1 MKLVTASM
9 MRELDRRAIQDLG
22 IPSLVLMENA
32 GRTTYQILRREFPGL
47 QGEVAVVAGRGNNG
61 GDGFVVARY
70 LANAGIPVAVFLL
83 GPRDRVSGDAR
94 VNLEILAHL
103 GIAVTEVLTEADLN
117 HTLHRL
123 AKAGLIVD
131 ALLGTGL
138 NSPVTG
144 LLAALIERLN
154 HLRAPVLAVDMPT
167 GLSADT
173 GEVLGVA
180 LKAQVTVTYGWPKLG
195 QVLPPG
201 RDYVGRLWQ
210 VDISIPA
217 HLAREARV
225 SLSEAGEMRALLPPR
240 PSGSHKGSFGHLL
253 VLAGAIGKTGA
264 AVLTA
269 EAALRAGAGLV
280 TLGIPASLNDIL
292 EVKLTEAMTL
302 PLPEAAAAR
311 ALGKAA
317 WDPIVEFINE
327 KNGKNGKF
335 TVALGPGIG
344 THPETRELVERL
356 APDLSCPMVID
367 ADGINNLAGDYPGLK
382 DAAGP
387 RILTPHPGEMARL
400 VGLTTPAVQARRLDL
415 ARETAARLGVTLVLK
430 GAQTVV
436 AAPDGRA
443 SLNSTGNPA
452 LASGGTGDVLTG
464 LIGGFLAQGLTPW
477 DAARLGVYLHGLA
490 ADFFVSRRG
499 PRGMIAG
506 DLLAVW
512 PQMLTEFS
520 QGTIPP
526 AEGDICF
533 TRVIS

>member
-1 MKLVTASM
+1 MKLVTAAE
-9 MRELDRRAIQDLG
+9 MRELDRRAIHDLG

-32 GRTTYQILRREFPGL
+32 GRATYQILRREFPGL
-47 QGEVAVVAGRGNNG
+47 AGEVAVLAGRGNNG

-83 GPRDRVSGDAR
+83 GARDQVQGDAR

-103 GIAVTEVLTEADLN
+103 GIAVAEVLTDADLN
-117 HTLHRL
+117 PAVHRL

-144 LLAALIERLN
+144 LMAGLIERVN
-154 HLRAPVLAVDMPT
+154 HLRAPVLAVDIPT

-180 LKAQVTVTYGWPKLG
+180 LKARVTVTYGWPKVG
-195 QVLPPG
+195 QILPPG

-210 VDISIPA
+210 VDISIPPG
-217 HLAREARV
+217 LARETGLELA
-225 SLSEAGEMRALLPPR
+225 EAAELRGLLPLR
-240 PSGSHKGSFGHLL
+240 PFASNKGTFGHLL
-253 VLAGAIGKTGA
+253 VVAGSEGKTGA
-264 AVLTA
+264 AAMAA

-302 PLPEAAAAR
+302 PLPEAPGAR
-311 ALGKAA
+311 ALGAA
-317 WDPIVEFINE
+317 ASGPIRDFLGE
-327 KNGKNGKF
+327 KSA
-335 TVALGPGIG
+335 VALGPGIG
-344 THPETRELVERL
+344 THPETRDLVGRLVREL
-356 APDLSCPMVID
+356 ACPMVID
-367 ADGINNLAGDYPGLK
+367 ADGLNNLAGDTACLTQ
-382 DAAGP
+382 AAGP
-387 RILTPHPGEMARL
+387 RLLTPHPGEMARL
-400 VGLTTPAVQARRLDL
+400 VGLTTQEVQARRLEL

-443 SLNSTGNPA
+443 SLNATGNPA

-464 LIGGFLAQGLTPW
+464 LIGGFLAQGLAPW
-477 DAARLGVYLHGLA
+477 DAARLGVFVHGLA
-490 ADFFVSRRG
+490 ADVFVRAHG

-506 DLLAVW
+506 DLLAVL
-512 PQMLTEFS
+512 PQTFTEFT
-520 QGTIPP
+520 QGAMPP
-526 AEGDICF
+526 AEEDICWQ
-533 TRVIS
+533 RVIS

>member
-1 MKLVTASM
+1 MKLVTASE

-32 GRTTYQILRREFPGL
+32 GRTTYQILRQEFPGL

-83 GPRDRVSGDAR
+83 GPEEQVSGDAR

-103 GIAVTEVLTEADLN
+103 GVEVVEVLTEADLN
-117 HTLHRL
+117 PFIHRL

-144 LLAALIERLN
+144 LMAALIERLN
-154 HLRAPVLAVDMPT
+154 HLRAPVLAVDIPT

-180 LKAQVTVTYGWPKLG
+180 LKARVTVTYGWPKLG

-201 RDYVGRLWQ
+201 RDYAGRLWQ
-210 VDISIPA
+210 VDIGIPPI
-217 HLAREARV
+217 LAREAKV
-225 SLSEAGEMRALLPPR
+225 SLAEAREMRAVLPPR
-240 PSGSHKGSFGHLL
+240 PCGSHKGNFGHLL
-253 VLAGAIGKTGA
+253 VLAGSIGKTGA
-264 AVLTA
+264 AALA
-269 EAALRAGAGLV
+269 AGAALRAGAGLV
-280 TLGIPASLNDIL
+280 TLGVPASLNDIL

-317 WDPIVEFINE
+317 WAPIAEFVNE
-327 KNGKNGKF
+327 KF

-344 THPETRELVERL
+344 THPETRELVGRL
-356 APDLSCPMVID
+356 VHDLACPMVID
-367 ADGINNLAGDYPGLK
+367 ADGINNLAADTSVLK

-400 VGLTTPAVQARRLDL
+400 VGLTTPEVQARRLDL
-415 ARETAARLGVTLVLK
+415 ARETATKFGVTLVLK

-443 SLNSTGNPA
+443 SLNATGNPA

-464 LIGGFLAQGLTPW
+464 LIGGFLAQGLAPW

-506 DLLAVW
+506 DLLAIF
-512 PQMLTEFS
+512 PAMLAEFS
-520 QGTIPP
+520 QGLIPS

>member
-1 MKLVTASM
+1 VTASE

-32 GRTTYQILRREFPGL
+32 GRTTYQILRREFPDL
-47 QGEVAVVAGRGNNG
+47 RGEVAVVAGRGNNG

-70 LANAGIPVAVFLL
+70 LANAGLPVAVFLL
-83 GPRDRVSGDAR
+83 GAKEQVSNDAR

-103 GIAVTEVLTEADLN
+103 GIAVTEVLSEADLN
-117 HTLHRL
+117 PAIHRL

-131 ALLGTGL
+131 AMLGTGL

-144 LLAALIERLN
+144 LMAAVIERLN

-173 GEVLGVA
+173 GEVLGAA
-180 LKAQVTVTYGWPKLG
+180 LKARVTVTYGCPKLG

-210 VDISIPA
+210 VDIGIPPI
-217 HLAREARV
+217 LARDLPLELAEAR
-225 SLSEAGEMRALLPPR
+225 EMHALLPSR
-240 PSGSHKGSFGHLL
+240 PPGSHKGNFGHLL
-253 VLAGAIGKTGA
+253 VLAGSAGKTGA
-264 AVLTA
+264 AALA
-269 EAALRAGAGLV
+269 CEAALRAGAGLV
-280 TLGIPASLNDIL
+280 TLGVPVSLNDIL
-292 EVKLTEAMTL
+292 EMKLTEAMTL

-311 ALGKAA
+311 ALGAAA
-317 WDPIVEFINE
+317 WAPIAEFLNE
-327 KNGKNGKF
+327 KNEKSGKF

-344 THPETRELVERL
+344 THPETRELVARL
-356 APDLSCPMVID
+356 GRDLACPMVID
-367 ADGINNLAGDYPGLK
+367 ADGINNLAGATDGLK

-400 VGLTTPAVQARRLDL
+400 VGLTTPEVQARRLDL
-415 ARETAARLGVTLVLK
+415 ARDTAVKFGVTLVLK

-436 AAPDGRA
+436 ATPEGRA
-443 SLNSTGNPA
+443 WINSTGNPA

-464 LIGGFLAQGLTPW
+464 LMGGFLAQGLAPW

-490 ADFFVSRRG
+490 ADFFVSRHG
-499 PRGMIAG
+499 QRGMIAG

-520 QGTIPP
+520 QGMMDL

>member
-1 MKLVTASM
+1 MKLVTAST

-32 GRTTYQILRREFPGL
+32 GRTTYEILRREFPEL

-83 GPRDRVSGDAR
+83 GAREQVSNDAR

-103 GIAVTEVLTEADLN
+103 GITVAEVRADADLN
-117 HTLHRL
+117 PFIHRL

-144 LLAALIERLN
+144 LMAAVIERLN
-154 HLRAPVLAVDMPT
+154 HLRAPVLAVDIPT

-173 GEVLGVA
+173 GEVLGAA
-180 LKAQVTVTYGWPKLG
+180 LKARVTVTYGWPKLG
-195 QVLPPG
+195 QVLGPG

-210 VDISIPA
+210 ADIGIPPI
-217 HLAREARV
+217 LAREAKV
-225 SLSEAGEMRALLPPR
+225 SLAEAPEMRALLPPR
-240 PSGSHKGSFGHLL
+240 PGGSHKGNFGHLL
-253 VLAGAIGKTGA
+253 VLAGSEGKTGA
-264 AVLTA
+264 AALTA

-280 TLGIPASLNDIL
+280 TLGVPASLNDIL
-292 EVKLTEAMTL
+292 EAKLTEAMTL
-302 PLPEAAAAR
+302 PLPEAPDAR
-311 ALGKAA
+311 ALGAAA
-317 WDPIVEFINE
+317 WKPILEFLNE
-327 KNGKNGKF
+327 KSGKS

-344 THPETRELVERL
+344 THPETRELVARL
-356 APDLSCPMVID
+356 GSDLAGPMVID
-367 ADGINNLAGDYPGLK
+367 ADGINNLAGAAAALK

-400 VGLTTPAVQARRLDL
+400 AGLTTPEVQARRLDL
-415 ARETAARLGVTLVLK
+415 ARDTAARLGVTLVLK

-443 SLNSTGNPA
+443 WINSTGNPA

-464 LIGGFLAQGLTPW
+464 LMGGFLAQGHSPW

-490 ADFFVSRRG
+490 ADFFVSRYG
-499 PRGMIAG
+499 QRGMIAG

-512 PQMLTEFS
+512 PQMLAEFS
-520 QGTIPP
+520 RGLIPL

>member
-1 MKLVTASM
+1 
-9 MRELDRRAIQDLG
+9 
-22 IPSLVLMENA
+22 MENA
-32 GRTTYQILRREFPGL
+32 GRTTYQILRREFPGPR
-47 QGEVAVVAGRGNNG
+47 GEVAVVAGRGNNG

-83 GPRDRVSGDAR
+83 GPRGRVSGDAR

-103 GIAVTEVLTEADLN
+103 GVAVAEVLTEADLN
-117 HTLHRL
+117 PCIHRL

-144 LLAALIERLN
+144 LMAALIERLN
-154 HLRAPVLAVDMPT
+154 HLRAPVLAVDIPT

-180 LKAQVTVTYGWPKLG
+180 LKAQVTVTYGWPKIG

-210 VDISIPA
+210 VDIGIPPNFA
-217 HLAREARV
+217 QEATVSLAEAR
-225 SLSEAGEMRALLPPR
+225 EMRALLPPR
-240 PSGSHKGSFGHLL
+240 PFGSHKGAFGHLL
-253 VLAGAIGKTGA
+253 VLAGSIGKTGA
-264 AVLTA
+264 AALAA

-280 TLGIPASLNDIL
+280 TLGVPASLNDIL
-292 EVKLTEAMTL
+292 EAKLTEAMTL

-311 ALGKAA
+311 ALGVAA
-317 WDPIVEFINE
+317 LKPIVEFVNE
-327 KNGKNGKF
+327 KNEKF

-344 THPETRELVERL
+344 THPETRELVGRL
-356 APDLSCPMVID
+356 VHDLACPMVID
-367 ADGINNLAGDYPGLK
+367 ADGINNLAGFTAGLK

-400 VGLTTPAVQARRLDL
+400 VGASTPAVQARRLDL

-464 LIGGFLAQGLTPW
+464 LIGGFLAQGLAPW

-490 ADFFVSRRG
+490 ADFFVSHHG

>member
-1 MKLVTASM
+1 MKLVTASE

-32 GRTTYQILRREFPGL
+32 GRTTYQILRREFPEL
-47 QGEVAVVAGRGNNG
+47 KGEVAVVAGRGNNG

-83 GPRDRVSGDAR
+83 GPQEQVSGDAR

-103 GIAVTEVLTEADLN
+103 GIAVAEVLTEADLN
-117 HTLHRL
+117 PLIHRL

-144 LLAALIERLN
+144 LMAALIERLN
-154 HLRAPVLAVDMPT
+154 HLRAPVLAVDIPT

-180 LKAQVTVTYGWPKLG
+180 LKARVTVTYGWPKLG
-195 QVLPPG
+195 QVLGPG

-210 VDISIPA
+210 VDIGIPPI
-217 HLAREARV
+217 LAREAQV
-225 SLSEAGEMRALLPPR
+225 STCRGPGNARLAAVPALRQPQGELRAPPGFGRLRRQDRGRGSGWRSGAPGRGRAGDPGGPRQPQRHPGSEAHR
-240 PSGSHKGSFGHLL
+240 GHDPAPARGGGGPGPGRRGVGAHRG
-253 VLAGAIGKTGA
+253 VLWTK
-264 AVLTA
+264 
-269 EAALRAGAGLV
+269 
-280 TLGIPASLNDIL
+280 
-292 EVKLTEAMTL
+292 KL
-302 PLPEAAAAR
+302 
-311 ALGKAA
+311 
-317 WDPIVEFINE
+317 
-327 KNGKNGKF
+327 

-344 THPETRELVERL
+344 THPETRELVARL
-356 APDLSCPMVID
+356 GRDLACPMVID
-367 ADGINNLAGDYPGLK
+367 ADGINNLAGATAGLK

-400 VGLTTPAVQARRLDL
+400 VGLTTPEVQARRLDL
-415 ARETAARLGVTLVLK
+415 ARDTAARLGVTLVLK

-464 LIGGFLAQGLTPW
+464 LIGGFLAQGLAPW

-490 ADFFVSRRG
+490 ADFFVSRHG
-499 PRGMIAG
+499 QRGMIAG

-520 QGTIPP
+520 QGLIPL